1 MEIRHELVIPN
12 NDLPFRLF
20 VFEGREG
27 SYKVTK
33 HWHHSVE
40 IFLVLEG
47 KIDFYINSKQL
58 SLTTNEFVL
67 VNSNEVH
74 SIECPNPNI
83 TIVLQ
88 IPGETFEEY
97 MGDNSYVNF
106 EKKGEAA
113 NQALTDL
120 VTSMFSVYEKQEYG
134 YSLKV
139 KSQFYQLLYLLVTE
153 FKTETM
159 DKEIIR
165 QKRQLDKLSDVT
177 QYMRENYD
185 QDLKLDQ
192 VALKFGFSPTYLS
205 RIFMKYAQVNYRTYL
220 IDLRVKYAVRD
231 LIGTELEIGEIAMKH
246 GFPDSRAFAKAFKKR
261 YGCLPSEYR
270 KQINSTR

>member
-1 MEIRHELVIPN
+1 MEIRHEVVIPN

-20 VFEGREG
+20 IFEGREG
-27 SYKVTK
+27 NYKVTK

-47 KIDFYINSKQL
+47 EIDFFINNTHLK
-58 SLTTNEFVL
+58 LTRDEFVL

-88 IPGETFEEY
+88 IPGETFEDY
-97 MGDNSYVNF
+97 MGEDSYVNF
-106 EKKGEAA
+106 ERKGEEA
-113 NQALTDL
+113 NRRLKDL
-120 VTSMFSVYEKQEYG
+120 VTSLFFTYDKQEYG
-134 YSLKV
+134 YSFQV

-153 FKTETM
+153 FKTENM

-165 QKRQLDKLSDVT
+165 QKKQLDKLSDVT

-185 QDLKLDQ
+185 QDLKLDS
-192 VALKFGFSPTYLS
+192 VALRFGFSPTYLS
-205 RIFMKYAQVNYRTYL
+205 RIFLKYAQVNYRTFL
-220 IDLRVKYAVRD
+220 IDLRVKYAVRE
-231 LIGTELEIGEIAMKH
+231 LMGTDHEIGEIAMRH

-270 KQINSTR
+270 KHISSIR